1 MTKDKQ
7 LEDLFLAAKP
17 KFDDKDRFMKSLT
30 RRLDAVEYIKQ
41 HEDTFPLSNSFA
53 STKFYFSC

>member
-1 MTKDKQ
+1 MTKDKA

-30 RRLDAVEYIKQ
+30 RRLDAVEYIKPPCAVI
-41 HEDTFPLSNSFA
+41 DTLW
-53 STKFYFSC
+53 